1 MANKKIDFD
10 TIVKALDI
18 TPTMYKNA
26 VDKYTAIAAYLD
38 EQGIEADFYP
48 QGSFRLGTVV
58 RPLKNGKDADYD
70 LDVVCQLKED
80 KASTDAKT
88 VKNEVGNALKASKLY
103 SDRLLPEDDRCW
115 TLEYAT
121 VDGTVGFS
129 LDVVPCVGQSED
141 IIQSVEALGVPASYA
156 QEAIAITERIG
167 TLYDWQASN
176 PKGYALWF
184 DSINRAFL
192 NYNRDAR
199 RQAMFN
205 ENRAVFVSVE
215 EIPEILERS
224 ALQRVIQILK
234 RHRDLFYYR
243 ARKED
248 KKPISAIVTTL
259 TAQIASHA
267 DPSLSTYEL
276 LEFVSNDIERYSA
289 LLQGKTT
296 GYYSNYEER
305 AYIKKA
311 DQRWTINNPVDPNDN
326 YADSWDDET
335 ASLFFRWAAAV
346 KQDFIDI
353 SETEQEKY
361 YASLK
366 NGMGAALVEKALPIQ
381 PINKPIKPV
390 SITGTKPWRC

>member
-10 TIVKALDI
+10 LIVKALDI

-26 VDKYTAIAAYLD
+26 VDKYTAIAAYLN
-38 EQGIEADFYP
+38 EQGIAADFYP

-58 RPLKNGKDADYD
+58 RPLKDGKDADYD

-80 KASTDAKT
+80 KASTTARYVKT
-88 VKNEVGNALKASKLY
+88 KVGNALKESKLY
-103 SDRLLPEDDRCW
+103 SEKLLPEDDRCW
-115 TLEYAT
+115 TLEYAS

-141 IIQSVEALGVPASYA
+141 IIQNVVALGIPVNYA
-156 QEAIAITERIG
+156 QEAITITER
-167 TLYDWQASN
+167 TETVYDWQASN

-184 DSINRAFL
+184 DSINSAYL
-192 NYNRDAR
+192 NYNRDAC
-199 RQAMFN
+199 RQAIFN
-205 ENRAVFVSVE
+205 ENRSIFASVE
-215 EIPEILERS
+215 EIPENLERS

-259 TAQIASHA
+259 VAQIASHA

-276 LEFVSNDIERYSA
+276 LEFVSNDIEKYSA
-289 LLQGKTT
+289 LLQGKAA
-296 GYYSNYEER
+296 GYYSDYEAR
-305 AYIKKA
+305 AYIKKEN
-311 DQRWTINNPVDPNDN
+311 QKWKILNPVDPNDN

-335 ASLFFRWAAAV
+335 ASLFFRWGTAV

-361 YASLK
+361 YAGLK
-366 NGMGAALVEKALPIQ
+366 NGIGASLVEKTIPALTIG
-381 PINKPIKPV
+381 KTAKTV